1 MMPSPSDASDAAR
14 IEQEAAE
21 WIARH
26 YAGLSAAER
35 SKFQHW
41 QALDPRHAAVFAELE
56 AIWRALDGVRQPSQA
71 TGRIDADVLAPESAR
86 VGWRFALT
94 LAAAVVILASAVWWR
109 AAPNERTPYAGA
121 VATAVGELRNVEL
134 PDGST
139 VLVNTNTR
147 IETAYSAAERRV
159 RLVHGEAHF
168 TVAKNPA
175 RPFYVDANGVAVR
188 AVGTAFN
195 VRLRSD
201 SVEVL
206 VTEGRV
212 RVADTTRGTSLIA
225 EKSVQV
231 SADDAPLLRAG
242 ERAVVAGSVAPGG
255 VRQPVPAAAV
265 TASEVGR
272 VLAWQDRRLEFGAVP
287 LSEIVAE
294 FNRYNRVQ
302 LIVEEPALAAQRFGG
317 SFRVDQPDTLVRLLE
332 DRFGVRAERSKA
344 EIVLRR
350 GPASAP

>member
-1 MMPSPSDASDAAR
+1 MIPSPSDASDVER
-14 IEQEAAE
+14 IEQQGAD

-35 SKFQHW
+35 SEFKNW
-41 QALDPRHAAVFAELE
+41 QKLDPRHAAVFAELE
-56 AIWRALDGVRQPSQA
+56 KTWLALERVRPSGKVE
-71 TGRIDADVLAPESAR
+71 GRIDADILAPRGLRA
-86 VGWRFALT
+86 GWRLAPA
-94 LAAAVVILASAVWWR
+94 LAAAILVLAGALWWRATPTEPIRYASAV
-109 AAPNERTPYAGA
+109 
-121 VATAVGELRNVEL
+121 ATDVGEFKNVGL

-159 RLVHGEAHF
+159 RLVRGEAHF

-175 RPFYVDANGVAVR
+175 RPFYVEANGVAVR

-212 RVADTTRGTSLIA
+212 RVADALGGASLLMD
-225 EKSVQV
+225 KSEQV
-231 SADDAPLLRAG
+231 STDDVHLLKAG
-242 ERAVVAGSVAPGG
+242 ERAVVAGSVEPGG
-255 VRQPVPAAAV
+255 MRKPVPAALVSA
-265 TASEVGR
+265 TEVER

-287 LSEIVAE
+287 LSEIIAE

-302 LIVEEPALAAQRFGG
+302 LAIEDPALAVERFGG
-317 SFRVDQPDTLVRLLE
+317 SFRVDQPDAFVRLLE
-332 DRFGVRAERSKA
+332 NRFGVCAQRSVA
-344 EIVLRR
+344 QIVLSR
-350 GPASAP
+350 GLPAAP

>member
-1 MMPSPSDASDAAR
+1 
-14 IEQEAAE
+14 
-21 WIARH
+21 
-26 YAGLSAAER
+26 
-35 SKFQHW
+35 
-41 QALDPRHAAVFAELE
+41 
-56 AIWRALDGVRQPSQA
+56 
-71 TGRIDADVLAPESAR
+71 
-86 VGWRFALT
+86 
-94 LAAAVVILASAVWWR
+94 
-109 AAPNERTPYAGA
+109 

-168 TVAKNPA
+168 TVAKNPV
-175 RPFYVDANGVAVR
+175 RPFYVEANGVAVR

-231 SADDAPLLRAG
+231 STDEAPLLRAG

-302 LIVEEPALAAQRFGG
+302 LVVEEPALAAQRFGG